1 MIDDNKFSAKIKQL
15 RVEKLMMS
23 QEELANLLGIS
34 FQSVNR
40 YENNKSKPTFKI
52 RRKIVELMEK
62 NGIEVGTNE

>member
-1 MIDDNKFSAKIKQL
+1 MIDDNKFSMKIKQL

-23 QEELANLLGIS
+23 QEEFANLLGIS